1 MFVICTKTINL
12 FGSLYRVRYRGNL
25 KVVLLFTRCFA
36 SSGTIEDIKYI
47 LPCFP
52 TVSLSL
58 NQDLC
63 IKKAQT
69 SLRCVLGDILML
81 KCNLKKALYLLRP
94 LYGSFCVEEMQAIFF
109 RAEVC
114 CILLRCFHSSTLNL
128 NV

>member
-1 MFVICTKTINL
+1 MAKWGGWQNMSGSIVELSEPFVVGYGIFKFLGSGCLQQNVNFSFLITKKP
-12 FGSLYRVRYRGNL
+12 RRL
-25 KVVLLFTRCFA
+25 KC
-36 SSGTIEDIKYI
+36 
-47 LPCFP
+47 
-52 TVSLSL
+52 VS
-58 NQDLC
+58 
-63 IKKAQT
+63 
-69 SLRCVLGDILML
+69 GDILIL